1 MILHPQLIDYKLSR
15 TLTRPTKNVVVCFDI
30 KQLDCTIRLGV
41 VSETGNVGIPVD
53 AFQNRAS
60 LRGLS
65 HNLSLFLLLL
75 SALYKRNFSRQEKK
89 ISEKIFFLA

>member
-1 MILHPQLIDYKLSR
+1 MFTMILHPQLIDYKLSR

-41 VSETGNVGIPVD
+41 VSETGNVGIPID

-60 LRGLS
+60 LRRLS
-65 HNLSLFLLLL
+65 HFSFSLSSFTLP
-75 SALYKRNFSRQEKK
+75 NFSRRVNP
-89 ISEKIFFLA
+89 LNRG